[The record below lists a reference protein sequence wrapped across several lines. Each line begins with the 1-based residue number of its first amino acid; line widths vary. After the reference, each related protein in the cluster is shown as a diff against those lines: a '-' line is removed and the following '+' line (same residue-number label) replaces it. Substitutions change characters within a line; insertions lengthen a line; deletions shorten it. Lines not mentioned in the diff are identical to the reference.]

1 MGLEMIEME
10 CFDLQVEDSGFDLME
25 FFEVEDSG
33 FDWKAED
40 FDLMEVE

>member
-1 MGLEMIEME
+1 MGLEME
-10 CFDLQVEDSGFDLME
+10 CFDLQVEDSGFDFDLME
-25 FFEVEDSG
+25 CFEVEDSG